1 MHTLAFELGH
11 HLHLAE
17 LLKLL
22 RELEQHDL
30 ALFLVDDGTASEK
43 DLHLHFRA
51 FLQKA
56 FGVVQLELEV
66 VVVGLGSEADFLDD
80 DFGGLG
86 LLVLHSLLLVE
97 DELLVVHR
105 LADGRIGIG
114 LDLDEVDTQFL
125 NDS

>member
-1 MHTLAFELGH
+1 MVE
-11 HLHLAE
+11 
-17 LLKLL
+17 
-22 RELEQHDL
+22 
-30 ALFLVDDGTASEK
+30 
-43 DLHLHFRA
+43 
-51 FLQKA
+51 
-56 FGVVQLELEV
+56 LELEV

-86 LLVLHSLLLVE
+86 LLVFHSLLLVE

-114 LDLDEVDTQFL
+114 LDFDEVDTQFL